1 MNRTKMIFFSIFS
14 LIFVVTLFLLTS
26 FQSPFVSQIKPISPF
41 QITKISGSG
50 SIYTNPAMSEI
61 VDIKAIE
68 NPGEAYFRADAQT
81 SFECYYAN
89 TFFTLLPG
97 SSLYFQSKTKE
108 IYLNGEFF
116 WRKAVPGHDLEIY
129 LASEQIVANLH
140 TPQRPLTTEEPQP
153 MPRTILNLGDSG
165 RIKMNQE
172 GIYIWNYAGVS
183 KLNHQ
188 SATHTFRPNQMLQVI
203 GDEITVLDLLHAPE
217 YISPENKTIFLD
229 KPGDSIVKFSWKNVA
244 GASQYI
250 LRLFSSSLKENIICE
265 KILASNRKSI
275 VIIGFED
282 VSEIYWQVYPLDA
295 ENNLEGS
302 PSNMGKIQI
311 VGILFDREKL
321 LEPPKLVI
329 NSLTVSGNMVLIK
342 GEADANSQL
351 FIDSDTVKI
360 DMDGKFIHTITFKT
374 IGKKNIVFRLVS
386 PSEIETVTE
395 RQVSIFEE

>member
-1 MNRTKMIFFSIFS
+1 MIFFSIFL

-26 FQSPFVSQIKPISPF
+26 FQSPFVTQIKPISPF

-50 SIYTNPAMSEI
+50 SIYTNPAMSET
-61 VDIKAIE
+61 VDIKAVE
-68 NPGEAYFRADAQT
+68 NPGEAYYRADAQT

-116 WRKAVPGHDLEIY
+116 WRKAVSGHDLEIY
-129 LASEQIVANLH
+129 LASDQAIANLH
-140 TPQRPLTTEEPQP
+140 TPQHRSIAEESHP
-153 MPRTILNLGDSG
+153 MPRTILTLGDFG

-172 GIYIWNYAGVS
+172 ETYIWNYAGNS
-183 KLNHQ
+183 KLNYQ
-188 SATHTFRPNQMLQVI
+188 SESHPLNPNQMLKLV
-203 GDEITVLDLLHAPE
+203 GDEVTILDLLHAPE

-229 KPGDSIVKFSWKNVA
+229 KQGDSIVKFSWKNVA

-250 LRLFSSSLKENIICE
+250 LRLFTSSLKENILWE
-265 KILASNRKSI
+265 KTLASNRKSI
-275 VIIGFED
+275 DIIGFED
-282 VSEIYWQVYPLDA
+282 VDEIYWQVYPLDA

-321 LEPPKLVI
+321 LEPPNLVI

-351 FIDSDTVKI
+351 FINTDTVKI

-386 PSEIETVTE
+386 PSEIETVAE